1 MELRCQDGGMLKS
14 FNEIYREAAIHRP
27 SSGGGGTTT
36 RRRLFLPSELYPFD
50 SLSELPRGVSEF
62 KMLMADTD
70 NNNRHSPLSR

>member
-1 MELRCQDGGMLKS
+1 MKYTEKQQFIVRLPA
-14 FNEIYREAAIHRP
+14 EA
-27 SSGGGGTTT
+27 G

-70 NNNRHSPLSR
+70 NNNRHSPLLR